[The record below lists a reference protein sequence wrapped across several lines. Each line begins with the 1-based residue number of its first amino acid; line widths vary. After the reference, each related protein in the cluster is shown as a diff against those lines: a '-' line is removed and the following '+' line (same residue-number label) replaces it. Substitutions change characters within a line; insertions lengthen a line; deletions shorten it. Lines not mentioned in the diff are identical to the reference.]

1 MVLAVLGAKDAAA
14 AGRLLGSQL
23 SPIQGVISA
32 DLNGDRQSDMA
43 TTGTG
48 RRDSHGYFQDVTV
61 RLSSSEFS
69 TLTVHT
75 ARLVERLSVR
85 DLDGDTDRDLVL
97 EAFDREPLAILLN
110 DGEGHFH
117 LANLEHFRSHDRP
130 GTPSLE
136 SSIEELHF
144 PELSQGPANP
154 TAAVAIPANRHILAS
169 ARLLASDHHRG
180 VPAFYFHYSGR
191 GPPAFLN

>member
-1 MVLAVLGAKDAAA
+1 MVLAVLGAKEAAA

-23 SPIQGVISA
+23 SPLQGMISA

-43 TTGTG
+43 TAGTG
-48 RRDSHGYFQDVTV
+48 RRDSRGYLQDVTV

-69 TLTVHT
+69 TLSVHT
-75 ARLVERLSVR
+75 ARLVDHLSVR

-117 LANLEHFRSHDRP
+117 LASLDHFRSLDRP
-130 GTPSLE
+130 GAPFAE
-136 SSIEELHF
+136 SPAEEFRF
-144 PELSQGPANP
+144 PELGQGPANP
-154 TAAVAIPANRHILAS
+154 TASAAIPVYRHTLAS

-191 GPPAFLN
+191 GPPAFRN